1 MIARFSPVL
10 AALALTLSAAP
21 LAAEMVVGEGYA
33 RASNTRAGAA
43 FLTVENTGETADR
56 LVDVRSDA
64 AQRVELHVHRMNAEG
79 VMSMAHAEEGF
90 EVAAGETLVL
100 ERGGK
105 HVMFLGLSESWEQG
119 DSVELTLVFET
130 AGEVEVTLPVDLE
143 R

>member
-64 AQRVELHVHRMNAEG
+64 AQRVELHEHRMTAEG
-79 VMSMAHAEEGF
+79 VMSMEHAEDGF
-90 EVAAGETLVL
+90 EVAAGEVLVL

-105 HVMFLGLSESWEQG
+105 HVMFLGLSDNWQQG
-119 DSVELTLVFET
+119 DSVDLTLVFEA